1 MELKSTLKVFNE
13 EEVESTLGIGG
24 EGQRLRV
31 LAGSEQH
38 PSERMIVITK
48 SFDAGTYEALHW
60 HLIEAFYYVIS
71 GRGVIRDVEGK
82 SYDLGPGSVI
92 YAPPGIAGSHEWEI
106 LEPLKLVGFRAT
118 GDGERIIQFNVD
130 RATKESSIAYD
141 YLTKWAGTRFKKSL
155 Y

>member
-1 MELKSTLKVFNE
+1 MELKSTLRVFDE

-24 EGQRLRV
+24 EGQRIRV
-31 LAGSEQH
+31 LAGGEQH

-71 GRGVIRDVEGK
+71 GRAVMKDIEGK
-82 SYDLGPGSVI
+82 SHEIGPGSVV
-92 YAPPGIAGSHEWEI
+92 YAPPGLLGSHSWEI
-106 LEPLKLVGFRAT
+106 KEQLQLVAVRAT
-118 GDGERIIQFNVD
+118 TDLEKNIQFDVD
-130 RATKESSIAYD
+130 ESTKESSIEFD
-141 YLTKWAGTRFKKSL
+141 YLVKRGGANFKSL